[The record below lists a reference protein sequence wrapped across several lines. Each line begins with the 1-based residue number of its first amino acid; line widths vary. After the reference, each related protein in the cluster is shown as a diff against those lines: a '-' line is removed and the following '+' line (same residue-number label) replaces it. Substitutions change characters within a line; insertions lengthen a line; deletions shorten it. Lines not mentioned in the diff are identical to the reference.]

1 VLCQDILR
9 LGLFTADI
17 TVPLEVPGEVDGL
30 HVVLDVHLEV
40 PGEVDGLHVVLDV
53 HLPLVLKGT
62 TAASVAPV
70 CLRDEEHQ
78 VVIRPNQGRVKV

>member
-1 VLCQDILR
+1 MLCQDILR

-30 HVVLDVHLEV
+30 HVVLDVHL
-40 PGEVDGLHVVLDV
+40 
-53 HLPLVLKGT
+53 PLVLKASA
-62 TAASVAPV
+62 AASVAPV

>member
-1 VLCQDILR
+1 MLCQDILR

-17 TVPLEVPGEVDGL
+17 TVP
-30 HVVLDVHLEV
+30 LEV

>member
-1 VLCQDILR
+1 MLCQDILR

-30 HVVLDVHLEV
+30 HVVLDVHL
-40 PGEVDGLHVVLDV
+40 
-53 HLPLVLKGT
+53 PLMLKGSA
-62 TAASVAPV
+62 AASVAAL

-78 VVIRPNQGRVKV
+78 VVIRPNQGWVKV